1 MKGKISIVTL
11 GVTDLA
17 RATNF
22 YEALGFKRYPFD
34 AQGVAFFEL
43 DGSWL
48 SLYPREALAD
58 DAGVAP
64 AGVGFRGIT
73 LAHNVA
79 EKGDVDTALAEAER
93 VGARIVKQAT
103 DVFWG
108 GRSGYFAD
116 PDGFLWE
123 VAWNP
128 LIDLT

>member
-1 MKGKISIVTL
+1 MKGKISLVTL
-11 GVTDLA
+11 GVTDFA
-17 RATNF
+17 RATRF

-34 AQGVAFFEL
+34 AQGVAFYEL

-79 EKGDVDTALAEAER
+79 ERGDVDTTLAEAER
-93 VGARIVKQAT
+93 AGARIVKEAS
-103 DVFWG
+103 DAFWG

-116 PDGFLWE
+116 PEGFLWE
-123 VAWNP
+123 IAWNP

>member
-1 MKGKISIVTL
+1 MKGKISLVTL
-11 GVTDLA
+11 GVTDFA
-17 RATNF
+17 RATRF

-34 AQGVAFFEL
+34 AQGVAFYEL

-79 EKGDVDTALAEAER
+79 ERGDVDTTLAEAER
-93 VGARIVKQAT
+93 AGARIVKVAS
-103 DVFWG
+103 DAFWG

-123 VAWNP
+123 IAWNP